1 MSETK
6 QPIKT
11 FTADSLSVR
20 IYASEADMATD
31 VAHTVHDYLVNTLAA
46 KGEAAAILATGNSQ
60 IKFLKMLVE
69 LGGIDWSNM
78 TLFHMDEY
86 LGVDKNHSAC
96 FRRYMRERVE
106 SQVNPK
112 VFHYLG
118 GDAPEPI
125 AECERYE
132 ALLKAQ
138 PIDLCCM
145 GVGENGH
152 IAFNDPPVANFE
164 DERLV
169 KIVELDVAC
178 RMQQVNEGHFP
189 DLEAVPKYALTLTVP
204 ALCSAKK
211 VVCVAPEARKAEAV
225 KAMLEGPVSTDCPAS
240 FLRTQSLAGVYV
252 DSDSTRLLDSF

>member
-1 MSETK
+1 
-6 QPIKT
+6 
-11 FTADSLSVR
+11 
-20 IYASEADMATD
+20 
-31 VAHTVHDYLVNTLAA
+31 
-46 KGEAAAILATGNSQ
+46 
-60 IKFLKMLVE
+60 
-69 LGGIDWSNM
+69 
-78 TLFHMDEY
+78 MDEY
-86 LGVDKNHSAC
+86 PRRRKILGLFSLIHAKRT
-96 FRRYMRERVE
+96 RRE
-106 SQVNPK
+106 SGQSKGVYH
-112 VFHYLG
+112 FG

-189 DLEAVPKYALTLTVP
+189 DLEAVPKYVPHLDRAGTLFGEKVD
-204 ALCSAKK
+204 LC
-211 VVCVAPEARKAEAV
+211 
-225 KAMLEGPVSTDCPAS
+225 G
-240 FLRTQSLAGVYV
+240 
-252 DSDSTRLLDSF
+252 TRDEKINP

>member
-1 MSETK
+1 MSETRK
-6 QPIKT
+6 PIKT
-11 FTADSLSVR
+11 FTADSLPVR
-20 IYASEADMATD
+20 VYASEADMATD
-31 VAHTVHDYLVNTLAA
+31 VAQTVHDYLVEAIA
-46 KGEAAAILATGNSQ
+46 SQGEAAAILATGNSQ
-60 IKFLKMLVE
+60 IQFLQTLVD
-69 LGGIDWSNM
+69 LGGVDWSKM

-86 LGVDKNHSAC
+86 LGVDANHSAC

-106 SQVNPK
+106 SKVNPK
-112 VFHYLG
+112 AFHYLG

-189 DLEAVPKYALTLTVP
+189 DLEAVPKYALTLTIP

-211 VVCVAPEARKAEAV
+211 VVCVAPESRKAKAV
-225 KAMLEGPVSTDCPAS
+225 QAMLEGPVSTDCPAS
-240 FLRTQSLAGVYV
+240 FLRTQSQAALFMDA
-252 DSDSTRLLDSF
+252 DSTSLLEKF

>member
-1 MSETK
+1 MRA
-6 QPIKT
+6 QPVKT
-11 FTADSLSVR
+11 FTADSLPVR
-20 IYASEADMATD
+20 VYATEAEMASD
-31 VAHTVHDYLVNTLAA
+31 VAQTVHDYLVETIECQ
-46 KGEAAAILATGNSQ
+46 GEAAAILATGNSQ
-60 IKFLKMLVE
+60 IQFLRNLVD
-69 LGGIDWSNM
+69 LGGIDWSKM

-86 LGVDKNHSAC
+86 LGVDENHSAC

-132 ALLKAQ
+132 ALLKSQ

-211 VVCVAPEARKAEAV
+211 VICVAPETRKSKPV
-225 KAMLEGPVSTDCPAS
+225 KALIEGQVSTDCPAS
-240 FLRTQSLAGVYV
+240 FLRTQPQATLYV
-252 DSDSTRLLDSF
+252 DTDSTSLLENH